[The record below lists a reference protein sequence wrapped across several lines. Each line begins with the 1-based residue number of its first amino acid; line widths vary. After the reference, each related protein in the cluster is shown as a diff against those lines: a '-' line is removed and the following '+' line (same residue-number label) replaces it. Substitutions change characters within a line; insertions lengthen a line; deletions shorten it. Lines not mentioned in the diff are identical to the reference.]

1 MDEPMVLIARHTEP
15 VLNDHMLFHA
25 VSELSAV
32 IGSFTTSRGEE
43 DTVFYWCDECD
54 DLVAQLS
61 RHGVFI
67 FDQDI
72 PKHKRNQIAGA
83 CHFCGIPLFV
93 EDDLIG
99 MMEAELEEQ
108 AKAEST
114 DAVAETQ
121 DNSII
126 SLDKYRE

>member
-1 MDEPMVLIARHTEP
+1 MVMIARHREP

-32 IGSFTTSRGEE
+32 IGSFAGSKGEE
-43 DTVFYWCDECD
+43 HTIFDWYDDCD
-54 DLVAQLS
+54 DLVAQVS
-61 RHGVFI
+61 HHGIFI
-67 FDQDI
+67 FDTDL

-83 CHFCGIPLFV
+83 CHFTGIPLFV

-99 MMEAELEEQ
+99 MMEEELEQTIKADQ
-108 AKAEST
+108 A
-114 DAVAETQ
+114 DAPVETHGP
-121 DNSII
+121 SII